1 MSDAVTN
8 AEVEDVLSSIRR
20 LVSEDRRPVIRP
32 KADAPSE
39 DKLVL
44 TPSLRV
50 SNDAPLVDAYRKPE
64 PVKPTEWDDEQAA
77 VEDDLVGGDA
87 LDTGFGAADDDS
99 MHNPSVDGGQDDQAL
114 FHDLDELED
123 EGLIR
128 DAMSD
133 RSADRDAVDRQ
144 TETLRDTDRPNT
156 VSSITARAGMLNLG
170 ASELVESKSAPG
182 GSDLLSAKI
191 AALETAIGRIPG
203 GWDAEEPETPKFSVP
218 EPLAMAWE
226 DDVERDAT
234 GAPILASRKPD
245 PKQPP
250 LRQVEAPVETA
261 SYADADAFEDKDAS
275 EVQEDLKA
283 LGGEEYFDEEMLR
296 DLVGEIVRAELQ
308 GALGER
314 ITRNVRKLVRREIHR
329 ALTSQELE

>member
-20 LVSEDRRPVIRP
+20 LVSEDRRPVSRP

-50 SNDAPLVDAYRKPE
+50 SNDAPLVDAYRKSE
-64 PVKPTEWDDEQAA
+64 PVKPTEWGDASAA
-77 VEDDLVGGDA
+77 EDDDVAGA
-87 LDTGFGAADDDS
+87 SAFDTSVGAADDDS
-99 MHNPSVDGGQDDQAL
+99 MYRSSVDAEQDDKAL
-114 FHDLDELED
+114 FHDVHEYED
-123 EGLIR
+123 EGPIGGAISGR
-128 DAMSD
+128 P
-133 RSADRDAVDRQ
+133 ADIGTFNRR
-144 TETLRDTDRPNT
+144 TETVRETERPST
-156 VSSITARAGMLNLG
+156 VSSIHARAGMLNLG
-170 ASELVESKSAPG
+170 ASELVETKSAPG

-226 DDVERDAT
+226 DDVELDAT
-234 GAPILASRKPD
+234 GAPIPASRKPE
-245 PKQPP
+245 PKPTP
-250 LRQVEAPVETA
+250 LRQVEAPVKA
-261 SYADADAFEDKDAS
+261 AAYADEDAFEDEDAS

>member
-20 LVSEDRRPVIRP
+20 LVSEDRRPVSRP

-64 PVKPTEWDDEQAA
+64 PVKPTEWDDAQSA
-77 VEDDLVGGDA
+77 EDDDLIGTDA
-87 LDTGFGAADDDS
+87 LDLEVDAADDDS
-99 MHNPSVDGGQDDQAL
+99 MYTPSLDDGQDDKVL
-114 FHDLDELED
+114 FHDVDEFED
-123 EGLIR
+123 EGLIS
-128 DAMSD
+128 DALSD
-133 RSADRDAVDRQ
+133 SAADVDAFDDK
-144 TETLRDTDRPNT
+144 TETVRETDRPNT
-156 VSSITARAGMLNLG
+156 VSNINLRAGMLNLG
-170 ASELVESKSAPG
+170 ASELVEGKSAPG
-182 GSDLLSAKI
+182 GADLLSAKI
-191 AALETAIGRIPG
+191 AALEKAIGRIPG
-203 GWDAEEPETPKFSVP
+203 GWDAEEPETPELSVP

-226 DDVERDAT
+226 DDVELDAT
-234 GAPILASRKPD
+234 GAPIPASKKPE
-245 PKQPP
+245 PKPAP
-250 LRQVEAPVETA
+250 LRQAEAPVEAA
-261 SYADADAFEDKDAS
+261 SYTDEDAFEEEDAP
-275 EVQEDLKA
+275 EIQDDIKA